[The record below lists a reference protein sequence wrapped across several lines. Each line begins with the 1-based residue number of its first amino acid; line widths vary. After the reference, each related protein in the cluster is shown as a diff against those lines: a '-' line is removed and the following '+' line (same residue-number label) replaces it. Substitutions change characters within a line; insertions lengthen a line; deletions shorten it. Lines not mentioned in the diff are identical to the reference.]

1 MSGEHLEQ
9 LRLLAEQMRTDIE
22 LCRTREDHVR
32 QTARANEAARLY
44 AELFEIQTQK
54 QEPQNA

>member
-9 LRLLAEQMRTDIE
+9 LRILAEQMQADIE
-22 LCRTREDHVR
+22 LCRTREEHVR

-44 AELFEIQTQK
+44 AELSALHEERNTV
-54 QEPQNA
+54 

>member
-1 MSGEHLEQ
+1 MSGDLLDQ
-9 LRLLAEQMRTDIE
+9 LRLLAEQMHADIE

-44 AELFEIQTQK
+44 AELAAVQK
-54 QEPQNA
+54 

>member
-1 MSGEHLEQ
+1 MSAEHLQQ
-9 LRLLAEQMRTDIE
+9 LKELAEDMKADIE

-44 AELFEIQTQK
+44 AELLALHTERNTV
-54 QEPQNA
+54 